1 MIDPSKSSTNPNDNC
16 LEGKRCP
23 ECGSYGP
30 FEVAIF
36 MRVLLFDS
44 GTDDAEDGA
53 IEFDDD
59 SRTICYACRHEG
71 KFSDF
76 SE

>member
-1 MIDPSKSSTNPNDNC
+1 MISVREPSANPNHNC

-30 FEVAIF
+30 FEVAIS
-36 MRVLLFDS
+36 MRVLLLDS
-44 GTDDAEDGA
+44 GTNDAEDGA
-53 IEFDDD
+53 VEFDDD
-59 SRTICYACRHEG
+59 SWTRCCACRHGG

>member
-1 MIDPSKSSTNPNDNC
+1 MISVREPSANPNHNC
-16 LEGKRCP
+16 LQGKRCP

-30 FEVAIF
+30 FEVAIS
-36 MRVLLFDS
+36 MRVLLLDS

-59 SRTICYACRHEG
+59 SWTICYTCRHEG
-71 KFSDF
+71 KFGDF